1 MTRLVALVMVY
12 NSADVILEA
21 LQSLDGKVDGIYCF
35 DGRWEGYEGAD
46 NSEDETERVIV
57 EFSKT
62 SKSKVSLF
70 KLPVL
75 HQWQARTEA
84 LKHLE
89 IGDWAIM
96 LDSDEIIV
104 DWGEDVRYILSSPD
118 TNAKAFRVCWT
129 LYKTYGA
136 LPTPRCVRRT
146 ETVHYS
152 TDHRRLFDKDGEIDL
167 PHAPVIHI
175 VVDHQKTSEKKKMR
189 KQADKYKESL
199 LGYEQSH
206 WNPEDKP
213 TLIEQHK

>member
-1 MTRLVALVMVY
+1 MTY
-12 NSADVILEA
+12 QCSDTILDC
-21 LQSLDGKVDGIYCF
+21 LKSIDGKVDEIKCF
-35 DGRWEGYEGAD
+35 DGRWLGYEGSD
-46 NSEDETERVIV
+46 HSDDGTDKIII
-57 EFSKT
+57 EFMKI
-62 SKSKVSLF
+62 SKSKVSYTQLF
-70 KLPVL
+70 VL

-206 WNPEDKP
+206 WNLEDKP